1 KGATETSKTLLN
13 YWFHSDHRL
22 PDGRPFRYY
31 FAQQE
36 AIETLIY
43 VFEVAQTRNLADL
56 YQRFIP
62 ADLAGSI
69 RLPEVDPFA
78 RYCVK
83 MAAGSGKTKVIS
95 LAIAWQYFNSV
106 IEADPAYARTFLILA
121 PNVIV
126 FERLSTD
133 FAGGAVFRQ
142 DPIIPKEF
150 RIHWEMQHYLR
161 GDAERASSLG
171 AIYLTNIQQLYDRD
185 NGEDDEPDIMT
196 VVLGRKPPADLN

>member
-1 KGATETSKTLLN
+1 
-13 YWFHSDHRL
+13 
-22 PDGRPFRYY
+22 
-31 FAQQE
+31 
-36 AIETLIY
+36 
-43 VFEVAQTRNLADL
+43 
-56 YQRFIP
+56 
-62 ADLAGSI
+62 
-69 RLPEVDPFA
+69 
-78 RYCVK
+78 
-83 MAAGSGKTKVIS
+83 
-95 LAIAWQYFNSV
+95 
-106 IEADPAYARTFLILA
+106 DPAYARTFLILA

-150 RIHWEMQHYLR
+150 RIYWEMQYYLR

-196 VVLGRKPPADLN
+196 VVLGRKPPVDLNALEGFRKRILARNDCPVLVLNDEAHHTHDPQSTWNETIRGLQDNHGPGIAAQL

>member
-1 KGATETSKTLLN
+1 MTKRKSKVSAAQISFLENYGKTAPAVPAIRQDVKEWRANSYKGATETSKTLLN

-36 AIETLIY
+36 AIEILIY

-83 MAAGSGKTKVIS
+83 MATGSGKTKVMS
-95 LAIAWQYFNSV
+95 LAIAWQYF
-106 IEADPAYARTFLILA
+106 
-121 PNVIV
+121 
-126 FERLSTD
+126 
-133 FAGGAVFRQ
+133 
-142 DPIIPKEF
+142 
-150 RIHWEMQHYLR
+150 
-161 GDAERASSLG
+161 
-171 AIYLTNIQQLYDRD
+171 
-185 NGEDDEPDIMT
+185 
-196 VVLGRKPPADLN
+196 